1 MISTRHTHI
10 YTRFLYDPSR
20 RLLLLCCRYRAHPFY
35 LTVHSC
41 MPRTS
46 AVCITASLAAA
57 IIRNPCQSA
66 GILPAFVGT
75 RRGEPRSCLPSLLC
89 SAGRAVCPA
98 GSAPAGGP
106 LCVPEGGR
114 GRVRWLVGT
123 GEGASNLGSG
133 RLLLEG
139 VRAGVG
145 GRSEQEFSLST
156 SSGPAAGHTAGQR
169 GRTKWVNT

>member
-1 MISTRHTHI
+1 MFYEDVECRKHFAKPPSLHLSDICDLNASHTYI
-10 YTRFLYDPSR
+10 QYFLYDPSR
-20 RLLLLCCRYRAHPFY
+20 RLLLLSCCYQAHPFY

-75 RRGEPRSCLPSLLC
+75 WRGEPRSCLPSLLC

-98 GSAPAGGP
+98 GSVPAGGP

-123 GEGASNLGSG
+123 GEGASDLGSG
-133 RLLLEG
+133 
-139 VRAGVG
+139 
-145 GRSEQEFSLST
+145 
-156 SSGPAAGHTAGQR
+156 
-169 GRTKWVNT
+169 